1 MHGQGILKEFRIKR
15 EKFEIEDKFLFNYD
29 DSSCITRLD
38 QAAVFSTFYTDEAI
52 YNMAGREVGLALD
65 VALAMSGSEAVVESY
80 YSFMKS
86 QKMEEGQLNETLVE
100 RTNVDWCFPMPIQCE
115 ETIEDVASLYLDG
128 DKDAGL
134 PRHRMPV
141 FLDERGRALNKYG
154 HGSKVLDRL
163 AGRTD
168 HFVLN
173 EKDRR

>member
-1 MHGQGILKEFRIKR
+1 
-15 EKFEIEDKFLFNYD
+15 
-29 DSSCITRLD
+29 
-38 QAAVFSTFYTDEAI
+38 
-52 YNMAGREVGLALD
+52 MAGREVCLALD

-80 YSFMKS
+80 YSVVKS
-86 QKMEEGQLNETLVE
+86 QKMEGGQLNETLVE

-115 ETIEDVASLYLDG
+115 DHKDVASLYLDG
-128 DKDAGL
+128 DKEAGL
-134 PRHRMPV
+134 PSHRMPV